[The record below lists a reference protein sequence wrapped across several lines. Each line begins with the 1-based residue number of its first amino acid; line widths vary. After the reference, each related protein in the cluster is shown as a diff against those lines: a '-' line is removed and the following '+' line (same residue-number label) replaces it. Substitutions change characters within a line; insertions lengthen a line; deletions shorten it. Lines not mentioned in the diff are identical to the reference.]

1 MGGRAHARG
10 AKQTR
15 IQPFSSLE
23 NPREEAVQ
31 TCILL
36 QPPGQATGFRRDA
49 NQQCDA
55 RDETVCNTL
64 RTGQCV
70 DLHCLFG
77 PPLSDL
83 IQARDHP
90 LCYWS
95 TVPSF
100 FFLRGPRTRASQHA
114 IAARTTRLEK
124 KDVHRCHGLLGHKI
138 RAFFFYYQ
146 SGSRK
151 LNFSIFSSGKVSTP
165 EPDPPQVRA
174 RPHAAACCSYRAC
187 YEHHVIDA
195 LSEDHRC
202 SSLQS
207 GTVRHSQ
214 ATTQALAM
222 ELRIFWER
230 GFRHVPRTQ
239 SSMLSTAGHRRQQ

>member
-1 MGGRAHARG
+1 MTSRTGTTRPIGRGTTVAESASCAAPIWNTGTGRRVLPVPVPVARTMGGRAHARG

-15 IQPFSSLE
+15 IQPFLSLE
-23 NPREEAVQ
+23 NPREAVQ

-95 TVPSF
+95 TVPFF

-114 IAARTTRLEK
+114 LAARTTRLEK

-138 RAFFFYYQ
+138 RAFFF
-146 SGSRK
+146 
-151 LNFSIFSSGKVSTP
+151 L
-165 EPDPPQVRA
+165 
-174 RPHAAACCSYRAC
+174 
-187 YEHHVIDA
+187 
-195 LSEDHRC
+195 LSE
-202 SSLQS
+202 
-207 GTVRHSQ
+207 
-214 ATTQALAM
+214 
-222 ELRIFWER
+222 W
-230 GFRHVPRTQ
+230 
-239 SSMLSTAGHRRQQ
+239 